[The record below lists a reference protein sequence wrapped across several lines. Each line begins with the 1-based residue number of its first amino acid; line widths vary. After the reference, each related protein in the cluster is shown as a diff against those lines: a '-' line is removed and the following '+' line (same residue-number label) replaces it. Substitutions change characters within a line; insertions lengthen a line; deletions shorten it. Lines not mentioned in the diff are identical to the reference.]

1 MREPRPAPEQPPPR
15 GGLVHEIKL
24 LFNPEYRR
32 QVELEELLTNF
43 EVASPPFTRP
53 IFYRHKYLRAPVTVS
68 FEVSTEGTLRINAN
82 GPAIGTEKT
91 WLHLDSGDIVFHFPL
106 NRSDTCRQG
115 FYRSWSEEGKFQTSP
130 ESVDH
135 RNDHRNDH
143 RSGNS
148 GLPAPPPPPDPDFP
162 FVRQGISDNSR
173 ISRLTNL
180 AEKLPLQMSWQHTK
194 ERSPNSEIIQSGRLS
209 GDDAI
214 YFQHI
219 HTLWLTINEGV
230 VDVDSAHESLR

>member
-1 MREPRPAPEQPPPR
+1 
-15 GGLVHEIKL
+15 VHEIKL
-24 LFNPEYRR
+24 LFSPEYRR

-43 EVASPPFTRP
+43 EVTSPPFTRP

-68 FEVSTEGTLRINAN
+68 FEVSTEGTLRINTN
-82 GPAIGTEKT
+82 LSAIGTEKT
-91 WLHLDSGDIVFHFPL
+91 WLHLDSGDIVFHLPL
-106 NRSDTCRQG
+106 NRSDTCREG
-115 FYRSWSEEGKFQTSP
+115 FYRSWKKEGEFQTSP
-130 ESVDH
+130 EYEDH
-135 RNDHRNDH
+135 RNDHRQPIA
-143 RSGNS
+143 RAFPSIT
-148 GLPAPPPPPDPDFP
+148 LPPPPDPP
-162 FVRQGISDNSR
+162 LPYGRHGISDSSK
-173 ISRLTNL
+173 ISRLRNL